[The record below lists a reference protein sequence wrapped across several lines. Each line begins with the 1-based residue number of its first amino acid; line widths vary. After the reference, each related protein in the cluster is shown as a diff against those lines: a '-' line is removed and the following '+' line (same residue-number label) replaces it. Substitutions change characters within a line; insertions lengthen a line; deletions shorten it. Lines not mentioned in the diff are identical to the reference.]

1 MCSALGSPA
10 KRAPSRTV
18 FCSSPGSASPAVC
31 LHSSRSS
38 SPVTL
43 PPFINRLRRTSWTC
57 YHSAHTVLS
66 RPDGNT
72 SSGRSRTHCS
82 VGATCFINSNEGA
95 AEGSESQP
103 CAVRCLHSAVWTL
116 SGRRNLSTLRRY
128 SGDIV
133 LTPSWSTE
141 RWLSDKI
148 MVGADAAE
156 TDRSEGCVSPRR
168 GQSPKHRILR
178 FDPPHSCSLTQCNSV
193 CSHTC
198 SYTKHSLSKW

>member
-1 MCSALGSPA
+1 MGEQLFLYNLEVIHRLEKNKKQKRLQLILRGMCSALGSPA

-43 PPFINRLRRTSWTC
+43 PPFINRLRRTFWTC

-95 AEGSESQP
+95 AEGSESEP
-103 CAVRCLHSAVWTL
+103 CAVRCLHSAV
-116 SGRRNLSTLRRY
+116 
-128 SGDIV
+128 
-133 LTPSWSTE
+133 
-141 RWLSDKI
+141 
-148 MVGADAAE
+148 
-156 TDRSEGCVSPRR
+156 
-168 GQSPKHRILR
+168 
-178 FDPPHSCSLTQCNSV
+178 
-193 CSHTC
+193 
-198 SYTKHSLSKW
+198 